1 MKKKQRALGRPR
13 KEQGAMATEE
23 IILHTATGLFLE
35 KGFQHVSMD
44 DVAKKC
50 NVTKATV
57 YYYYKTKTDLFMDSM
72 IKLMVR
78 IRERSS
84 AILSTDEPLKTQL
97 FQFASAHLKATVDID
112 INTFMKEAKITLS
125 QEQMEEMKKAEDALY
140 NELESALT
148 RSMERGE
155 IRKCNPRLA
164 TLVFVNLLTVKNSMD
179 ESYQNSFDSVEDLAK
194 ELVDFYWNGLAGGN

>member
-44 DVAKKC
+44 DVAEKC

-72 IKLMVR
+72 ISLMVR

-84 AILSTDEPLKTQL
+84 AIL
-97 FQFASAHLKATVDID
+97 
-112 INTFMKEAKITLS
+112 
-125 QEQMEEMKKAEDALY
+125 
-140 NELESALT
+140 
-148 RSMERGE
+148 
-155 IRKCNPRLA
+155 
-164 TLVFVNLLTVKNSMD
+164 LLTNH
-179 ESYQNSFDSVEDLAK
+179 
-194 ELVDFYWNGLAGGN
+194 